1 MIDALYILI
10 VALVIYKTAQF
21 VHRKSLEKK
30 HHCQPVKQI
39 PLVSILSGL
48 GFDMFFKDTAEM
60 TKNGGLHKKLQQ
72 MLESLQTTTFRS
84 RMLTGSQIVTMEPE
98 NERTMC
104 SSAHMKDWTI
114 GYRPFALKPLLGDGI
129 FSSEGESWKHS
140 RIMLRPIFAK
150 EHIKQIT
157 AMEPYMLLLIEII
170 KSSSAN
176 EGPVDLQPL
185 FHAFT
190 IDYASD
196 FLFGESCDVLKENLG
211 GKSTSGMD
219 AQVKRDFAS
228 VFNDVQNYLTK
239 RMMLGPLAFL
249 VSSKDFHD
257 GIKKQHEFVSY
268 FVQKAISMSDEE
280 LNDESKN
287 YVFLYQLAKQTKD
300 AKVLQD
306 ELLSILLAGRNTT
319 ASLLSFL
326 FFELSHHENVWTTLK
341 EVVDQSFPDVESI
354 TFETIQNCDYL
365 RWCLFESLRVN
376 PSVPFNSRTANKDTI
391 LPRGGGEDC
400 SHPIL
405 VKKGDQVLFPLY
417 ASNRQEKY
425 FGRKPEEFIPER
437 WRDLPKTGGP
447 AFMPFS
453 TGPRMC
459 LGQQFALIEASYVT
473 IRLVQTFSKLKSHSL
488 EYAPKRLVAATIRLI
503 DGCFVSFE

>member
-1 MIDALYILI
+1 M
-10 VALVIYKTAQF
+10 
-21 VHRKSLEKK
+21 
-30 HHCQPVKQI
+30 
-39 PLVSILSGL
+39 LS
-48 GFDMFFKDTAEM
+48 
-60 TKNGGLHKKLQQ
+60 
-72 MLESLQTTTFRS
+72 
-84 RMLTGSQIVTMEPE
+84 GSQIVTMDPE
-98 NERTMC
+98 NVRTMC

-114 GYRPFALKPLLGDGI
+114 GYRALAFKPLLGDGI

-140 RIMLRPIFAK
+140 RIMLRPMFAK

-157 AMEPYMLLLIEII
+157 SMEPYMLSLIDII
-170 KSSSAN
+170 KSSAN
-176 EGPVDLQPL
+176 QGPVDLQPL
-185 FHAFT
+185 FHGFT

-211 GKSTSGMD
+211 GKSISGMD
-219 AQVKRDFAS
+219 IQVKRDFAS
-228 VFNDVQNYLTK
+228 VFNDSQNYTTK
-239 RMMLGPLAFL
+239 RLMLGPLAFL
-249 VSSKDFHD
+249 VSTKGFYD

-268 FVQKAISMSDEE
+268 FVQKAIAMSDEE

-326 FFELSHHENVWTTLK
+326 FFELSHHENVWATLK
-341 EVVDQSFPDVESI
+341 EVVDKSFPDVESI
-354 TFETIQNCDYL
+354 TFENIQNCDYL

-376 PSVPFNSRTANKDTI
+376 PSVPFNNRTANKDTI
-391 LPRGGGEDC
+391 LPRGGGKDS

-405 VKKGDQVLFPLY
+405 VKKGESVIFPLY

-425 FGRKPEEFIPER
+425 FGGKPEEFIPER

-473 IRLVQTFSKLKSHSL
+473 IRLVQTFKTLKTHSL
-488 EYAPKRLVAATIRLI
+488 EYPPKRSVAATMRLI